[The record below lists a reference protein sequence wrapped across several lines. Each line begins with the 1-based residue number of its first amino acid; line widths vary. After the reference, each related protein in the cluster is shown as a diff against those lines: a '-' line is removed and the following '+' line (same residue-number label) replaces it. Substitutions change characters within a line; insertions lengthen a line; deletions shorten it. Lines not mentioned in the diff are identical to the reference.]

1 MIFNDFEHFPPVRPL
16 RDLGPLLI
24 ATAFVVIGAGIVHA
38 QAAQSAGERA
48 EQFRQAGLAQVT
60 GGHIDEGIA
69 SFKKGLEIEPQDA
82 KLLDTAG
89 AAYSLKGD
97 LETARR
103 YFVESLKV
111 DSASVSTHQNLGIAL
126 FSLGRYEEASKQ
138 FSTIQQ
144 VPGRPGE
151 VASLFLGL
159 IAHREGNCKDAVPRM
174 KASGGLLYQYSD
186 ALLSYSECAYQ
197 LGDAANANAGL
208 AAFEKLPEK
217 TVGESQRAAKL
228 HSRLEINAKA
238 TEGSGT
244 AHPADAVDAT
254 AALTQARQ
262 LEEAHR
268 LDEAQSLLEREASSR
283 ATFGIVLELAM
294 VAKERGDFAAAMK
307 SLKRASQI
315 EPGRE
320 ESYLEFSTICAD
332 HGNDQLALESAEIG
346 LEHVPDS
353 YRLTVQKGAVQE
365 KLGHL
370 NDAEATLRKAIGMEK
385 DNSVALLSLAVVQ
398 AHGGRPNEAE
408 QTLASA
414 IRQFPDNYYMYYFQ
428 GKLLMQFGV
437 DIVGS
442 ADRKDAA
449 RRSFEESIRL
459 NPDYPDSYYQL
470 SDLYATDSPK
480 LAEQALEKCLKLD
493 PHHIA
498 AQYALARLYVRTGR
512 KEEGQALFARLKTQ
526 QRSEELEQQRQ
537 LQIEAAEN

>member
-1 MIFNDFEHFPPVRPL
+1 MTFNDSEHSPSIRPL
-16 RDLGPLLI
+16 RSFVQLLT
-24 ATAFVVIGAGIVHA
+24 ATAFVSLGAGIVA
-38 QAAQSAGERA
+38 QAAQSADERA

-60 GGHIDEGIA
+60 SGHIDEGIA
-69 SFKKGLEIEPQDA
+69 SLKKGLEIEPQNV
-82 KLLDTAG
+82 KLLDAAG
-89 AAYSLKGD
+89 AAYSLKND
-97 LETARR
+97 LETAST
-103 YFVESLKV
+103 YFVKGLKV
-111 DSASVSTHQNLGIAL
+111 DPASVSTRQNLGIAL
-126 FSLGRYEEASKQ
+126 FSLGRYEEASTL
-138 FSTIQQ
+138 FSSLQQ
-144 VPGRPGE
+144 VAGRPRE

-159 IAHREGNCKDAVPRM
+159 IAHRQGNCKDAVPQLR
-174 KASGGLLYQYSD
+174 ASGGLIYHYSD
-186 ALLSYSECAYQ
+186 ALLSYSECEYQ
-197 LGDAANANAGL
+197 LGDAESANTGL
-208 AAFEKLPEK
+208 AAFEKFPEK
-217 TVGESQRAAKL
+217 TVAESHRAAKL
-228 HSRLEINAKA
+228 HSRLELNAKA
-238 TEGSGT
+238 TEDLDT
-244 AHPADAVDAT
+244 ARPADAFDASVVL
-254 AALTQARQ
+254 AQVHQ
-262 LEEAHR
+262 LERANR
-268 LDEAQSLLEREASSR
+268 LDEAQASLERATPSR
-283 ATFGIVLELAM
+283 ATFELVFELAM

-332 HGNDQLALESAEIG
+332 HGNDQLAFDSAEIG
-346 LEHVPDS
+346 LEHVPES

-408 QTLASA
+408 QTLAGA
-414 IRQFPDNYYMYYFQ
+414 IRRFPENYYMYYFQ

-437 DIVGS
+437 DTGGR

-449 RRSFEESIRL
+449 RRSFEEAIRL

-470 SDLYATDSPK
+470 SDLYDADSPK

-512 KEEGQALFARLKTQ
+512 KEEGQALFAQLKTQ
-526 QRSEELEQQRQ
+526 QRSEELQQQRQ
-537 LQIEAAEN
+537 LQIEAAKN